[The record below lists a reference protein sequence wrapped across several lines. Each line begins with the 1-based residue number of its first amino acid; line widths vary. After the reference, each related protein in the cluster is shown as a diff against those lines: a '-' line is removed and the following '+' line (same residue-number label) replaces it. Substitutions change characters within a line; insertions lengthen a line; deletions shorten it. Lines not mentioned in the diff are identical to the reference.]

1 MCTAIFVFRPGEA
14 WPLLCCGTRDEVR
27 TRPWRPPGAWWPA
40 QSPRVVGGLDEQ
52 AGGTWL
58 AVDPRSARA
67 AVVLN
72 RSEPTGAEASLS
84 RGRLPLWA
92 VSQPDFSLSTAE
104 AELFPPFNLL
114 LMSPTRCSWWRW
126 DGTGLRSRSLGPGT
140 YILTSAD
147 LNDTE
152 ASPRHRRWLPR
163 FVEAELPEPSR
174 EDFLGAWGGW
184 PELLADPHSPFDD
197 WTALNVKGFSHLP
210 GYGTSS
216 AALVALS
223 AQGTARYDFCQGP
236 PHSGTWR
243 RVL

>member
-1 MCTAIFVFRPGEA
+1 MCTAILVFRPAED
-14 WPLLCCGTRDEVR
+14 WPVRFCSTRDEVR
-27 TRPWRPPGAWWPA
+27 TRPWRPPGTWWPERG
-40 QSPRVVGGLDEQ
+40 PHVVGGLDEG

-72 RSEPTGAEASLS
+72 RTEPVGAGACRS
-84 RGRLPLWA
+84 RGWLPLQA
-92 VSQPDFSLSTAE
+92 VSQQDFVLSPAE
-104 AELFPPFNLL
+104 AETFPPFNLL
-114 LMSPTRCSWWRW
+114 CMSPARCSWWRW
-126 DGTGLRSRSLGPGT
+126 DGTELSSRSLGPGT

-147 LNDTE
+147 INDTNG
-152 ASPRHRRWLPR
+152 SLRQRRWLPR
-163 FVEAELPEPSR
+163 FTEAEQPEPSR
-174 EDFLGAWGGW
+174 EDFRGAWGGW
-184 PELLADPHSPFDD
+184 PGLLADPDSPFDD

-223 AQGTARYDFCQGP
+223 AEGTARYEFCEGP
-236 PHSGTWR
+236 PHSGAWR